1 MGSDS
6 YAGKIVVTDNSGCA
20 SARSPMEIA
29 VADDIAALDVSISRN
44 GHGAMSQELEP
55 HADSSQPMAY
65 QIRIT
70 GQLGSRWADWFEGLT
85 ITLDGGDTLIT
96 GPVVDQ
102 AALHGLLKRVR
113 ALGMPLVSVRP
124 VESSP
129 PTTLGTGLAG
139 VSDVE
144 SNVGVGGSSTSTS
157 PTTGR

>member
-1 MGSDS
+1 
-6 YAGKIVVTDNSGCA
+6 
-20 SARSPMEIA
+20 
-29 VADDIAALDVSISRN
+29 
-44 GHGAMSQELEP
+44 
-55 HADSSQPMAY
+55 MAY
-65 QIRIT
+65 QIRIA
-70 GQLGSRWADWFEGLT
+70 GRLDPRWEEWFEGLT

-113 ALGMPLVSVRP
+113 DLGMPLVSVSP
-124 VESSP
+124 VQSGP

-157 PTTGR
+157 PQQGDRE

>member
-1 MGSDS
+1 MLP
-6 YAGKIVVTDNSGCA
+6 VQTTDRGLA
-20 SARSPMEIA
+20 MFI
-29 VADDIAALDVSISRN
+29 RN
-44 GHGAMSQELEP
+44 GLGAMSQELDP

-113 ALGMPLVSVRP
+113 DLGMPLVSVSP
-124 VESSP
+124 VEPCP

-139 VSDVE
+139 VSDVK
-144 SNVGVGGSSTSTS
+144 SNVGVGGLSTSTS
-157 PTTGR
+157 TTTGR